1 MIRLSK
7 DKEILKQK
15 HMALFAKNLQKV
27 MLVKGINQKDIADRT
42 EITPAYVSMLVRGLK
57 EPRLSTIKRLCK
69 ALNIKPHTLL
79 GR

>member
-1 MIRLSK
+1 MIRQSE

-15 HMALFAKNLQKV
+15 HMAIFAKNLQKV
-27 MLVKGINQKDIADRT
+27 MLLKGINQKDIADRT

-57 EPRLSTIKRLCK
+57 EPRLSMIKRLCK